1 MRRLLATARERSS
14 SCTCHLLRLI
24 RSIAPIHRA
33 RLLFDATVAARRHGR
48 HDRPVRMKQTEQGA
62 VTVLVGVAMVLV
74 AWFTLFVIDLGAAAT
89 DRARAQTAADAAALA
104 GVLEGREGA
113 DELAQANDGRLV
125 NFVDA
130 DDEVEVRV
138 EVGQATATARAA
150 RTETPPFS

>member
-1 MRRLLATARERSS
+1 
-14 SCTCHLLRLI
+14 
-24 RSIAPIHRA
+24 
-33 RLLFDATVAARRHGR
+33 
-48 HDRPVRMKQTEQGA
+48 MKQTEQGA